1 MYFRVPDK
9 ICKFVLKIDSTMG
22 QPINIADI
30 KNQYPNEWV
39 LIGNPIMDDN
49 KINVLS
55 GIPLFHSKDKK
66 EVCYIGRNKTQN
78 FYKITLIY
86 TGSFKSVR
94 KITGIFNQLRND
106 PKVQTIFFSKSINFK
121 NDNNIIPNTVPQ

>member
-1 MYFRVPDK
+1 
-9 ICKFVLKIDSTMG
+9 MG